1 MTKKISVV
9 FSALF
14 ILSLQASSA
23 RAADP
28 DPAGLEKP
36 CEQQQL
42 KIQVLETDRE
52 KMAREIQRLHD
63 EIRRLNETLNNIR
76 SQIGH
81 GEPAPTSR

>member
-1 MTKKISVV
+1 MTKHLSVV
-9 FSALF
+9 LAAFCIF
-14 ILSLQASSA
+14 SLQPFFA

-28 DPAGLEKP
+28 DAAGLEKL

-42 KIQVLETDRE
+42 KIQALESDRN
-52 KMAREIQRLHD
+52 KMAGEIFRLHD

>member
-1 MTKKISVV
+1 MTKTLSVV
-9 FSALF
+9 LAAFCIF
-14 ILSLQASSA
+14 SLQPCFA

-28 DPAGLEKP
+28 YPAGPEKLCELE
-36 CEQQQL
+36 L
-42 KIQVLETDRE
+42 RKIQAHEDDRE
-52 KMAREIQRLHD
+52 MMLREIQRLHD